1 MNGSTW
7 TSLRRHAADL
17 RIRFSDLVRAAN
29 KTRRMGKD
37 REAIGRNPSGDPSE
51 PQDIRVP
58 ADTLQPRFSGR
69 REIRWSLG
77 TDWFFAV
84 GALHALLAIS
94 LGALLSPWWIAVC
107 GASFALKTVRARPG
121 EAYLLIAFDDRI
133 EVRRRGAVLRLAG
146 ACWMTQRWL
155 VIPTARRVLPVRRG
169 RLSAQDF
176 ARLRRAASG

>member
-1 MNGSTW
+1 MAKDRDADGRTPSANPPE
-7 TSLRRHAADL
+7 RRH
-17 RIRFSDLVRAAN
+17 IRAPAN
-29 KTRRMGKD
+29 
-37 REAIGRNPSGDPSE
+37 P
-51 PQDIRVP
+51 
-58 ADTLQPRFSGR
+58 LQPRFSSR

-77 TDWFFAV
+77 ADWFVAV

-107 GASFALKTVRARPG
+107 AASFALKTARARPD

-146 ACWMTQRWL
+146 PCWMTQRWL
-155 VIPTARRVLPVRRG
+155 VVPTTRRVLPVRRG

-176 ARLRRAASG
+176 ARLRRAASGRG